1 MHALSYVT
9 LVVVESIKERCL
21 QWIGVY
27 ELSYSQTVDALKYM
41 VFVQHTICNII
52 LQASMSVKS
61 GLPDTEISVLYSCGG
76 GSEVERLLLP
86 WS

>member
-41 VFVQHTICNII
+41 VFV
-52 LQASMSVKS
+52 LSV
-61 GLPDTEISVLYSCGG
+61 ISSFKP
-76 GSEVERLLLP
+76 R
-86 WS
+86 